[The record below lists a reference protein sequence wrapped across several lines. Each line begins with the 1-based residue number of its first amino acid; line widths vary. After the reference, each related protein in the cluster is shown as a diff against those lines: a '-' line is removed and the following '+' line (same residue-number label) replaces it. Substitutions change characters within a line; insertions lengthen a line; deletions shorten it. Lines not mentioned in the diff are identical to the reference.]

1 MGKSCELLKNYK
13 QEKFKRFNDI
23 SELLKSFY
31 KDKEIKRLRGLN
43 DFNYIELLKD
53 YSDEV
58 ANSKIIA
65 ELLNPIGTH
74 YQKNLFMKLFFEVIG
89 LKNIKLNS
97 WEVYTEYSTDEN
109 RRIDILLKHQEE
121 GYIIIEN
128 KIYAD
133 DQHLQVRDY
142 IKNFIKNDE
151 KPIRLFYLTPSKNKP
166 SEYSLGNYK
175 ISNNAIYDNDKKVA
189 DYKYISYDDILR
201 WMELSRKE
209 VENICSLKEALSQY
223 IKIVKK
229 IIKKEDDVMSL
240 KDFLMMEKHKTHLA
254 DLIEN
259 QDEFIKNADEKC
271 KKIIEEENLPSI
283 LDDIKK
289 EFRQNIANKI
299 KMEIENNFHVIKNS
313 NFGTD
318 DKMNNILIE
327 KNGKI
332 YIVFFE
338 QKDLYYLKIGIKK
351 CDEDLKNISIALL
364 KEGPYYVLRT
374 LKCFEEEHISNFG
387 KNNIDFYKEYMQN
400 KDLLVE
406 KIFTNIT
413 NFMDK
418 K

>member
-1 MGKSCELLKNYK
+1 MDKSCELLKNYK
-13 QEKFKRFNDI
+13 QEKFKRFKEI
-23 SELLKSFY
+23 SKLLKNFY
-31 KDKEIKRLRGLN
+31 KGKELKRLRGLN
-43 DFNYIELLKD
+43 DFNYIELLKG

-74 YQKNLFMKLFFEVIG
+74 YQKNLFLKLFFEVIS

-151 KPIRLFYLTPSKNKP
+151 KPIRLFYLTPSKDKP
-166 SEYSLGNYK
+166 SEYSLGSYK

-229 IIKKEDDVMSL
+229 IIKKEEDSMNL
-240 KDFLMMEKHKTHLA
+240 KDFLMMKEHKTHLA
-254 DLIEN
+254 NLIEN
-259 QDEFIKNADEKC
+259 QDEFIKSADEEC

-283 LDDIKK
+283 LNDIKK
-289 EFRQNIANKI
+289 EFRRKLFEELVLQC
-299 KMEIENNFHVIKNS
+299 KNS
-313 NFGTD
+313 FID
-318 DKMNNILIE
+318 FEVWYDEKDKE
-327 KNGKI
+327 KR
-332 YIVFFE
+332 
-338 QKDLYYLKIGIKK
+338 Q
-351 CDEDLKNISIALL
+351 KNIRIYKNDWSYDKYKHGRFHYA
-364 KEGPYYVLRT
+364 
-374 LKCFEEEHISNFG
+374 FENEISGFDSYFYG
-387 KNNIDFYKEYMQN
+387 IRRFDETINISDN
-400 KDLLVE
+400 
-406 KIFTNIT
+406 
-413 NFMDK
+413 
-418 K
+418 